1 MSENAGH
8 NCLKAN
14 RLDRR
19 LTRTL
24 RLLLRAQK
32 NSNITADLYEL
43 GPPEYEETNPTTDPP
58 SQPETGNPPTTC
70 DDRRPADDATE
81 ICYISDSNDDFP

>member
-24 RLLLRAQK
+24 RLFLYLQK
-32 NSNITADLYEL
+32 TNNITADLYEM
-43 GPPEYEETNPTTDPP
+43 GPPEYEQTNPTTKPP

-70 DDRRPADDATE
+70 TDHRPSNDESE
-81 ICYISDSNDDFP
+81 IC